1 MNILFLSIFTFAS
14 FLTLL
19 WTWLCSFFTSAD
31 VIFHERNC
39 VSIVY
44 FVIHKP
50 NCFSL
55 VYLFNCIFCKFDF
68 SMLFVLLFISIYGLY
83 CVYYINVIL
92 NHIFIFINLLIE
104 SGFSFTCVYFFFCI
118 NIFDIYCVFVQ
129 EFLLYRISVT
139 DVWRFYLCS
148 YTCLHFLTQSV
159 YNLSKS
165 SAYFSVFC
173 YCFCHYEGGFLY
185 FIFNSMRRFFFIILI
200 WQEG

>member
-1 MNILFLSIFTFAS
+1 MYIC
-14 FLTLL
+14 LT
-19 WTWLCSFFTSAD
+19 
-31 VIFHERNC
+31 
-39 VSIVY
+39 VY
-44 FVIHKP
+44 FV
-50 NCFSL
+50 SL
-55 VYLFNCIFCKFDF
+55 IFQCYLFYFCMYKF
-68 SMLFVLLFISIYGLY
+68 VFISIYGLY
-83 CVYYINVIL
+83 CVYYINFIL

-104 SGFSFTCVYFFFCI
+104 SGFSFTFVYFFFCI

-129 EFLLYRISVT
+129 EFLLYRIFVT

-185 FIFNSMRRFFFIILI
+185 FIFKSMRRFFFIILI
-200 WQEG
+200 WQEDKISGTHFLKGYVNS